1 MAGKTLPEIYC
12 AKMKMDRL
20 IIYLASTGKGAFRVG
35 LGLDRSIHPVD
46 FFRHLL
52 PALRLTEND
61 RYNRSLAE
69 AVEGSPKETPFH
81 GYRRHPFSMDGV
93 TSHRNNTLW
102 TDTDLWCSGVD
113 GRKVRGCQGRGPGYG
128 EEPPPPHLSVTSGGG
143 RRGPRRFWKRIGG
156 KAVFVGL

>member
-52 PALRLTEND
+52 PTLRLTEND

-69 AVEGSPKETPFH
+69 AVEGTLKNTLEQKKPL
-81 GYRRHPFSMDGV
+81 SMDIAV
-93 TSHRNNTLW
+93 TSFQWTVLEAIATIPFGQTRTYGAVASMVARPGGARAVGQVMGRNPLP
-102 TDTDLWCSGVD
+102 LIF
-113 GRKVRGCQGRGPGYG
+113 P
-128 EEPPPPHLSVTSGGG
+128 
-143 RRGPRRFWKRIGG
+143 
-156 KAVFVGL
+156 